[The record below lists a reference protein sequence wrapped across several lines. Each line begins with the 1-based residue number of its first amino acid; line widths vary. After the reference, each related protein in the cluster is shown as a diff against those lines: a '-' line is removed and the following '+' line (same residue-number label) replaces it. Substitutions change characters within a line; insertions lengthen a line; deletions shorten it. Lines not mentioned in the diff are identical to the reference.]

1 MKLKIVKSSFLVLGF
16 LIVSLFVQAQNAK
29 TIHQIVIQLNTAD
42 TSAWSSTIGNVK
54 NIQKIWNTNLQIE
67 VVVHGKAIDFLV
79 KDKTHLA
86 KEIEALTKEGIQFS
100 ACENTM
106 RKHGID
112 KSAILSFAQ
121 TVPSGVVEVISKQ
134 EQGWSY
140 LKAGVN

>member
-1 MKLKIVKSSFLVLGF
+1 MKLNSMRYSFLLIIFLASSF
-16 LIVSLFVQAQNAK
+16 FVQAQNAK

-42 TSAWSSTIGNVK
+42 TSAWSSTIGNIK
-54 NIQKIWNTNLQIE
+54 NIQKIWSTNLQIE

-86 KEIEALTKEGIQFS
+86 KEIESLTKEGIQFS

>member
-1 MKLKIVKSSFLVLGF
+1 MKLNSMRYSFLLIIFLASSFL
-16 LIVSLFVQAQNAK
+16 VQAQNAK

-42 TSAWSSTIGNVK
+42 TSAWSSTIGNIK
-54 NIQKIWNTNLQIE
+54 NIQKIWSTNLQIE

-86 KEIEALTKEGIQFS
+86 KEIEALTKDGIQFS

>member
-1 MKLKIVKSSFLVLGF
+1 MKLKIVKCSFLVLGF

-42 TSAWSSTIGNVK
+42 TSAWSSTIGNIK
-54 NIQKIWNTNLQIE
+54 NIQKIWSSNLQIE

-86 KEIEALTKEGIQFS
+86 KEIEALTKDGIQFS

>member
-1 MKLKIVKSSFLVLGF
+1 MKFKIVKCSLFCFGFLLLSFLT
-16 LIVSLFVQAQNAK
+16 QAQNVK
-29 TIHQIVIQLNTAD
+29 GTHQIIIQLNTAD
-42 TSAWSSTIGNVK
+42 TSAWSSTIGNIK
-54 NIQKIWNTNLQIE
+54 NIQKIWPNNLQIE

-86 KEIEALTKEGIQFS
+86 KDIEALTKDGIQFS

-106 RKHGID
+106 RKHGLD
-112 KSAILSFAQ
+112 KSSILSFAQ

>member
-1 MKLKIVKSSFLVLGF
+1 MKLKIVKCSFLVLGF

-86 KEIEALTKEGIQFS
+86 KQIEALTKEGIQFS